1 MIRAGL
7 SLCALLLLAG
17 CASVSSLPRPAADTA
32 CRWRPDGGP
41 PIADRG
47 IGGTGAPMRL
57 VDRGIGGTG
66 IVGIVVGFASICV
79 DGLEVAYAPDVPVEI
94 DGAAASADALRVG
107 QVVAI
112 AAAPLATRVIVRHE
126 VTGPVEGVGDGA
138 IVVAGQRV
146 RVTATTLVSS
156 QLAVG
161 AWVAVSG
168 IRGGDGDI
176 VASRIDPTPMG
187 PVRVHGPLIES
198 DGTAWIG
205 ALAIDRIAARRDEG
219 GGDSGDLAGSSVVAI
234 GTYVNGALKAAAVSP
249 DVLVNNPP
257 AFFGPT
263 VSRIAIAS
271 YARFGGGIARL
282 TGGFEAPLA
291 PGFVPPNE
299 SGRLVAVSL
308 EMQPSGV
315 FGVVGAQAVTG
326 VAMGAALRI
335 GSDAGHAGLKVP
347 LAPSG
352 GAALARPTLSS
363 TPAVGAGVSG
373 IAGGAAA
380 GAAMGGAIKGAV
392 SAPIGPAA
400 VKPFAGPPR
409 R

>member
-1 MIRAGL
+1 MTRAGL
-7 SLCALLLLAG
+7 SLCALLILAG
-17 CASVSSLPRPAADTA
+17 CARVPSLPRPAVDTA
-32 CRWRPDGGP
+32 CGWRPDGGP
-41 PIADRG
+41 PIVDRG
-47 IGGTGAPMRL
+47 IGGTGAPIRQA
-57 VDRGIGGTG
+57 DRGIGGTG
-66 IVGIVVGFASICV
+66 IVGIVAGFASICV

-94 DGAAASADALRVG
+94 DGAEASADALRVG

-112 AAAPLATRVIVRHE
+112 AAAPLATRVVVRHE
-126 VTGPVEGVGDGA
+126 VTGPVEGAGDGS

-146 RVTATTLVSS
+146 RVTPTTLVAS

-187 PVRVHGPLIES
+187 PVRVHGPLIAS

-205 ALAIDRIAARRDEG
+205 ALAIEHIAARRDEG
-219 GGDSGDLAGSSVVAI
+219 GGDSGDLAGSYVVAI
-234 GTYVNGALKAAAVSP
+234 GTYANGALKAAAVSP

-271 YARFGGGIARL
+271 YARFDGGIARL

-291 PGFVPPNE
+291 PGFVPPNH
-299 SGRLVAVSL
+299 SGHLVAVSL
-308 EMQPSGV
+308 EMQPNGV
-315 FGVVGAQAVTG
+315 FGVVGAQVVTG

-335 GSDAGHAGLKVP
+335 GADAGHAGLKMPSVP
-347 LAPSG
+347 PG
-352 GAALARPTLSS
+352 GAALARPPLSS
-363 TPAVGAGVSG
+363 TSALVA
-373 IAGGAAA
+373 GAAA

-392 SAPIGPAA
+392 SAPIGPAG